1 MIKKLKLILLVIF
14 FNSISSLSNANN
26 IAYVNLDSI
35 LQNSNLG
42 KKTLIRIDQK
52 KNIEQKKINER
63 EDNIKL
69 LEVEIK
75 NKQNIISQ
83 DEFNKELS
91 KLKKR
96 INDFQLYKKQV
107 YNNFEKLKNDEI
119 TIFFDQINPYV
130 QDYLSKN
137 SIDILFNNK
146 NIVIGKDSLDITD
159 KLINIIN
166 KSIK

>member
-1 MIKKLKLILLVIF
+1 VIKKFKLILLVIF

-26 IAYVNLDSI
+26 IAYVNLDNI

-69 LEVEIK
+69 LELEIK
-75 NKQNIISQ
+75 NKQKIISQ

>member
-1 MIKKLKLILLVIF
+1 MIKKFKLILLVIF
-14 FNSISSLSNANN
+14 FNSIGSLSNANN

-63 EDNIKL
+63 EDNIKS

>member
-1 MIKKLKLILLVIF
+1 VIKKFKLILLVIF

-26 IAYVNLDSI
+26 IAYVNLDNI

-69 LEVEIK
+69 LELEIK

>member
-1 MIKKLKLILLVIF
+1 MIKKFKLILLVIF

-26 IAYVNLDSI
+26 IAYVNLDNI

-69 LEVEIK
+69 LELEIK
-75 NKQNIISQ
+75 NKQKIISQ

>member
-1 MIKKLKLILLVIF
+1 MIKKFKLLLLVIF

-42 KKTLIRIDQK
+42 KKTLIKIDQK
-52 KNIEQKKINER
+52 KSIEQKKINER

-83 DEFNKELS
+83 DEFNNELS
-91 KLKKR
+91 KLKKS
-96 INDFQLYKKQV
+96 INEFQSYKKQV

-119 TIFFDQINPYV
+119 IIFFNQINPYI

>member
-1 MIKKLKLILLVIF
+1 MIKKFKLLLLVIF

-42 KKTLIRIDQK
+42 KKTLIKIDQK
-52 KNIEQKKINER
+52 KSIEQKKINER

-91 KLKKR
+91 KLKKS
-96 INDFQLYKKQV
+96 INEFQSYKKQV
-107 YNNFEKLKNDEI
+107 YN
-119 TIFFDQINPYV
+119 
-130 QDYLSKN
+130 
-137 SIDILFNNK
+137 
-146 NIVIGKDSLDITD
+146 
-159 KLINIIN
+159 
-166 KSIK
+166 

>member
-1 MIKKLKLILLVIF
+1 MIKKFKLILLVIF

-26 IAYVNLDSI
+26 IAYVNLDNI

-69 LEVEIK
+69 LELEIK

-130 QDYLSKN
+130 KDYLSKN

>member
-1 MIKKLKLILLVIF
+1 MIKKFKLILLVIF

-26 IAYVNLDSI
+26 IAYVNLDNI

-69 LEVEIK
+69 LELEIK

>member
-1 MIKKLKLILLVIF
+1 MIKKFKLILLVIF
-14 FNSISSLSNANN
+14 FNSINSLSNANN
-26 IAYVNLDSI
+26 IAYVNLDNI

-69 LEVEIK
+69 LELEIK

-130 QDYLSKN
+130 KDYLSKN

>member
-1 MIKKLKLILLVIF
+1 MTKKLKLILLVIF

-26 IAYVNLDSI
+26 IAYVNLDNI

>member
-1 MIKKLKLILLVIF
+1 MIKNIRILLLIVLFVAI
-14 FNSISSLSNANN
+14 NTDAPASSIAF
-26 IAYVNLDSI
+26 VNLDNI
-35 LQNSNLG
+35 LQKSNLG
-42 KKTLIRIDQK
+42 IKTLNKLKERKKLEEKEVNDRE
-52 KNIEQKKINER
+52 KNIKI
-63 EDNIKL
+63 
-69 LEVEIK
+69 LEEEIR

-91 KLKKR
+91 KLKKS
-96 INDFQLYKKQV
+96 INEFQSYKKQV
-107 YNNFEKLKNDEI
+107 YNNFEKSKNDEI
-119 TIFFDQINPYV
+119 IIFFNKINPYI

>member
-26 IAYVNLDSI
+26 IAYVNLDNI

-69 LEVEIK
+69 LELEIK

>member
-1 MIKKLKLILLVIF
+1 MIKKFKLILLVIF
-14 FNSISSLSNANN
+14 FNSINSLSNANN
-26 IAYVNLDSI
+26 IAYVNLDNI

-69 LEVEIK
+69 LELEIK

>member
-1 MIKKLKLILLVIF
+1 MIKKFKLILLVIF

-26 IAYVNLDSI
+26 IAYVNLDNI

-130 QDYLSKN
+130 KDYLSKN

>member
-1 MIKKLKLILLVIF
+1 MIKKFKLILLVIF

-42 KKTLIRIDQK
+42 KKTLIKIDQK
-52 KNIEQKKINER
+52 KSIEQKKINER

-91 KLKKR
+91 KLKKS
-96 INDFQLYKKQV
+96 INEFQSYKKQV

-119 TIFFDQINPYV
+119 IIFFNQINPYI

-166 KSIK
+166 KGIK

>member
-1 MIKKLKLILLVIF
+1 MIKKFKLILLVIF

-26 IAYVNLDSI
+26 IAYVNLDNI

-69 LEVEIK
+69 LELEIK

-119 TIFFDQINPYV
+119 IIFFNQINPYV

>member
-1 MIKKLKLILLVIF
+1 MIKKFKLILLVIF

-26 IAYVNLDSI
+26 IAYVNLDNI

-69 LEVEIK
+69 LELEIK
-75 NKQNIISQ
+75 NKQKIISQ

-130 QDYLSKN
+130 KDYLSKN

>member
-1 MIKKLKLILLVIF
+1 MIKKFKLILLVIF
-14 FNSISSLSNANN
+14 FNSINSLSNANN
-26 IAYVNLDSI
+26 IAYVNLDNI

-69 LEVEIK
+69 LELEIK
-75 NKQNIISQ
+75 NKQKIISQ

>member
-1 MIKKLKLILLVIF
+1 MIKKFKLILLVIF
-14 FNSISSLSNANN
+14 FNSISSISNANN
-26 IAYVNLDSI
+26 IAYVNLDNI

-69 LEVEIK
+69 LELEIK